1 MIQRD
6 FLQRMIEQMSE
17 LMAKLAGL
25 PLPEKQVIIDEAYTE
40 SLRLNKSEIEKID
53 NNDLIDY
60 FTAEK
65 LNIFQIEWLGQLLL
79 EEGNLKNEQ
88 NLDPS
93 MYWNKALTCLSYS
106 AENSDTYNM
115 ENEAKI
121 NKLKNWIKEYKNDV
135 R

>member
-1 MIQRD
+1 
-6 FLQRMIEQMSE
+6 MIEQMSE

>member
-1 MIQRD
+1 
-6 FLQRMIEQMSE
+6 MIEQMSE

-53 NNDLIDY
+53 NNALIDY
-60 FTAEK
+60 LIAEK

-79 EEGNLKNEQ
+79 EEGKLKKAQ
-88 NLDPS
+88 NLDPFK
-93 MYWNKALTCLSYS
+93 YWNKALTCLIYS
-106 AENSDTYNM
+106 AENSDTYNI
-115 ENEAKI
+115 ETEAKI
-121 NKLKNWIKEYKNDV
+121 NKLRNWIKEYKNDV